1 MTMTTDSSRPVLV
14 IGATG
19 AVGGE
24 VTAALLAGGA
34 RVRVLVRDPER
45 VTDLPDDVERAQ
57 GDLRDLESLN
67 RAMAGAR
74 AAFYVSPHE
83 ADEVDL
89 ARNIVEACERAG
101 VRIVFAGVH
110 VYDRNPLRQIV
121 YRVMFRLWLRHYQ
134 GKLELARAIE
144 RSNTRPVIFMPSNFM
159 QNDDVFLDDIHAG
172 EFCQPL
178 AGANR
183 VDLRDVAQAVA
194 VALLDDEFPSGAY
207 SLVGPETLSGKQ
219 CAEVWAHE
227 LGREV
232 RYVGDDERA
241 WKQAFARHLQGRK
254 LADWQASFKAL
265 STLKVKTSAADLEE
279 TRRLIGRE
287 PRRYGEYVHDRAGAH
302 QAEARVPNT

>member
-1 MTMTTDSSRPVLV
+1 MTTETTRPVLV
-14 IGATG
+14 VGATG

-24 VTAALLAGGA
+24 VTAAVLAAGA
-34 RVRVLVRDPER
+34 RVRVLVRDPAR
-45 VTDLPDDVERAQ
+45 VTDLPEGVERAQ
-57 GDLRDLESLN
+57 GDLHDPESLN
-67 RAMAGAR
+67 RAMCGVR

-89 ARNIVEACERAG
+89 ARNFVEACERAD

-110 VYDRNPLRQIV
+110 VNDRNPLRQVV
-121 YRVMFRLWLRHYQ
+121 YRLLFRLWLRHYQ

-144 RSNTRPVIFMPSNFM
+144 RSDTRPVILMPSNFM
-159 QNDDVFLDDIHAG
+159 QNDDVFFDDIHAG

-183 VDLRDVAQAVA
+183 VDLRDVAQVAA
-194 VALLDDEFPSGAY
+194 VALLDSEFPSGAY
-207 SLVGPETLSGKQ
+207 SLVGPQTLSGKQ
-219 CAEVWAHE
+219 CAEMWQRE

-241 WKQAFARHLQGRK
+241 WRQAFARHLHGRK

-265 STLKVKTSAADLEE
+265 STLKVKTGAADLEE
-279 TRRLIGRE
+279 TRRLLRRE
-287 PRRYGEYVHDRAGAH
+287 PRRYDEYVHDRAAAH
-302 QAEARVPNT
+302 QAGARVPNT